1 MSHVESGNTIKSIL
15 VSRSWYLQLHLASLF
30 LSFSYTIR
38 GRYSDYNR
46 RTAFAR
52 LTLRGL
58 DGSCSGGPAYDHRLD
73 NMSTCAPFASL
84 AKFNDFLVAPV
95 KNCPRPEL
103 VAKYRNMLSDES
115 YILFAHADIS
125 RENILVDPET
135 GSVTGTAGF

>member
-1 MSHVESGNTIKSIL
+1 
-15 VSRSWYLQLHLASLF
+15 
-30 LSFSYTIR
+30 
-38 GRYSDYNR
+38 
-46 RTAFAR
+46 
-52 LTLRGL
+52 
-58 DGSCSGGPAYDHRLD
+58 
-73 NMSTCAPFASL
+73 MSTCAPFASL